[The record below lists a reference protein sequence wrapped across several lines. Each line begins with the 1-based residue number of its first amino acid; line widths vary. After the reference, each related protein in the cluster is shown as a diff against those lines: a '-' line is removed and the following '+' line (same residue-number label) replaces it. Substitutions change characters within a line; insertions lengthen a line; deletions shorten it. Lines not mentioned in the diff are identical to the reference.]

1 MKCLF
6 SRNLKY
12 EVIENIKMGL
22 NGQLTTKGNEKSR
35 RTAQMAV

>member
-12 EVIENIKMGL
+12 EVIENITMGL
-22 NGQLTTKGNEKSR
+22 NGLLTTNGNEKSR
-35 RTAQMAV
+35 LTAQMNE